1 VSALSQG
8 GAGGGCGDGDGGL
21 GLDAT
26 VLEDAHQ
33 GARDAVVGYQFLE
46 NLMKFCHELYPSPEA
61 GRDRRGQ
68 VRRSRF
74 ADPE

>member
-1 VSALSQG
+1 MSALSQG
-8 GAGGGCGDGDGGL
+8 GAGGGCGDGGL

-46 NLMKFCHELYPSPEA
+46 NLMKFCRVRHPSTEA
-61 GRDRRGQ
+61 GHDRRGQ
-68 VRRSRF
+68 VRRPWF
-74 ADPE
+74 ANPE